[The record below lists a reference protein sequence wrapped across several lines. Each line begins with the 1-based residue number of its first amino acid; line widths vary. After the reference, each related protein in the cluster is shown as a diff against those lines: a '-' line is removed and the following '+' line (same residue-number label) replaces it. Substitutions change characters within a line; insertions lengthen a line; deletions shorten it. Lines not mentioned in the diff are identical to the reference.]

1 MLPTLNIGPYQVS
14 TYGAVA
20 AFVLVVFGMYS
31 THRLFRLPYPPDF
44 ILTGLFLTILGGA
57 ISTFLVPF
65 LINAYRAAQPGPSF
79 ELEGRS
85 VVWTLAGGA
94 LVAAIYCWRHK
105 VSLGRALDLG
115 ALPIPLGL
123 AMARLGCLAAGCC
136 HGRPTDSWL
145 GMRLPDEFGVWTVR
159 YPTQL
164 MSAAAN
170 LLTFIVV
177 VVAERLRRE
186 PPALHP
192 QRGASGSA
200 ERLGARRSSGS
211 EARGTWPF
219 DGFLALLILILYS
232 LKRFVMAFLR
242 ESGPPLVG
250 PFTWMH
256 LNALAVFIAATAW
269 MAWNLYRVARGAGRG
284 GGGGVGG
291 GAGGVGVG
299 GGPMKYDGE

>member
-1 MLPTLNIGPYQVS
+1 MLPVLQLGPYQLS

-44 ILTGLFLTILGGA
+44 ILKGLFLTILGGA

-65 LINAYRAAQPGPSF
+65 LINAFRAAQSGPTF
-79 ELEGRS
+79 EPEGRS
-85 VVWTLAGGA
+85 VVWTLTGGTI
-94 LVAAIYCWRHK
+94 VAALYCWRYK

-123 AMARLGCLAAGCC
+123 AIARLGCLAAGCC

-145 GMRLPDEFGVWTVR
+145 GMRLPDEFGVWMVR

-170 LLTFIVV
+170 LLTFVV
-177 VVAERLRRE
+177 VVA
-186 PPALHP
+186 
-192 QRGASGSA
+192 A
-200 ERLGARRSSGS
+200 ERLGTRRRSDH
-211 EARGTWPF
+211 EAGGTWPF
-219 DGFLALLILILYS
+219 DGFLTLLILILYS

-242 ESGPPLVG
+242 ESGPPLIG

-256 LNALAVFIAATAW
+256 LSGLMVWVAATAL
-269 MAWNLYRVARGAGRG
+269 MARNLYRVAHSGRA
-284 GGGGVGG
+284 V
-291 GAGGVGVG
+291 
-299 GGPMKYDGE
+299 KEFS